1 VVLGGRATRDELSR
15 LRAAIDADPSVW
27 IAQEPVVLSTHPT
40 VIDGRLEPRHVDL
53 RPFVIDGRLLP
64 GGISRYAQGA
74 GELVV
79 TARRAV
85 AARASRSY
93 RDSRKSALSLA
104 SCEGVLRLSV
114 AR

>member
-1 VVLGGRATRDELSR
+1 MALS
-15 LRAAIDADPSVW
+15 P
-27 IAQEPVVLSTHPT
+27 HPT
-40 VIDGRLEPRHVDL
+40 VIDGQLEPRHVGL

-104 SCEGVLRLSV
+104 SCEGMLRLSV